1 VSGNGENGLGGPATL
16 IRHAR
21 PALQRDLT
29 DAGTLVG
36 VEQFGKGSRV
46 SPANLVAGAPEMKE
60 CLAVI
65 GHGNRTPALELGFS
79 LVDHDGSSLIQ
90 AEKAISAEKMS
101 FRKSSHQAIR
111 LGEACEE

>member
-1 VSGNGENGLGGPATL
+1 VGGNGENGLGGPATL

-21 PALQRDLT
+21 PALQDDLT

-36 VEQFGKGSRV
+36 IEQFGKGSRV
-46 SPANLVAGAPEMKE
+46 SATNLIAGAPEMEE

-65 GHGNRTPALELGFS
+65 AHGNRTPALELGFG

-90 AEKAISAEKMS
+90 AKKALSAQKMS
-101 FRKSSHQAIR
+101 CRESSPPSHPAWR
-111 LGEACEE
+111 GM